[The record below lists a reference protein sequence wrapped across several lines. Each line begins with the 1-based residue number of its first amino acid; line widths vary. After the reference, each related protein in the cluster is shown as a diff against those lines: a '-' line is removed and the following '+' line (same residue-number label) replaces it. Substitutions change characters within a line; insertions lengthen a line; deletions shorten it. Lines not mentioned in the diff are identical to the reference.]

1 MLKPILIALFLA
13 AVAASRLPVID
24 SNARGV
30 LAYEQDKP
38 ATPAAPARLEVPLE
52 RLVNRPLVR
61 ITVNGQGPFPFL
73 IDAEL
78 TRTLIDR
85 KLVETLKLKLPKKGA
100 ETPLALEL
108 GVGTTKIPMVPADVG
123 DTASLVPELGPAARP
138 SGVLSLD
145 IWREQL
151 VSINYQRWRMQIET
165 GELRPFGRDIFALT
179 AQSRELRVPLSVA
192 GRSLECHIDPW
203 FPGGLLLPAAYLTQ
217 LPLAGQP
224 HDGGTVNT
232 RAGAVPVREVSLTTD
247 VVIGGFVFNA
257 PLVQFGGSEQVATL
271 GSRWLTDFSITY
283 DPANARVRLDRQ
295 RAH

>member
-1 MLKPILIALFLA
+1 MLKPILIALFLV

-24 SNARGV
+24 SDAVGV

-78 TRTLIDR
+78 TRTLID
-85 KLVETLKLKLPKKGA
+85 PKKGA

-123 DTASLVPELGPAARP
+123 DTASLIPELGPTARP

-179 AQSRELRVPLSVA
+179 PPSRELRVPLSVA

-232 RAGAVPVREVSLTTD
+232 RAGAIPVREVSLTTD

-257 PLVQFGGSEQVATL
+257 PLVQFGGSELVATL